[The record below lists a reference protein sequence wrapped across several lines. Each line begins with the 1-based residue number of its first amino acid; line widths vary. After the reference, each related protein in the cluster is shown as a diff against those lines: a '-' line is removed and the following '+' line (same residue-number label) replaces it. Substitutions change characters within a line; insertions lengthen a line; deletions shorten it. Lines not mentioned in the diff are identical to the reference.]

1 MTYTLKEERAL
12 KDGDALMAFYL
23 AISSVVDD
31 YYWNNGLSLGQIAE
45 LMIVASEN
53 AQEESDEFGA
63 DLSINKGK

>member
-12 KDGDALMAFYL
+12 KDGDAQLAFYL

-53 AQEESDEFGA
+53 AQEESDQFGA